1 MGAMSEP
8 FRINRV
14 VLKNYRSI
22 ADCDVELKN
31 LTFLSGPNGSGKSNF
46 LDALHFV
53 SDSMLGTLDLAVR
66 ERGGMRSILHKATPS
81 LDEFAMELDCSSA
94 SGDKGRYS
102 FTLKAGAQGGFLV
115 LREHCSVLNTSTG
128 RSSYFSIAP
137 GRPMESSIG
146 VPAVIAQ
153 DRLHLVQAS
162 SATEFRPLYLALA
175 TMGFYDPSPF
185 GMKTPIPNREEME
198 DYLLPSAGNVA
209 KVMDQL
215 ARHHPW
221 IRNRIEA
228 YLKGIV
234 PNLATVDVEGDA
246 HYRYL
251 RFKFEFPAQGRFLS
265 FGAES
270 MSDGTLR
277 ALGVLVA
284 VFQQPEIWP
293 GKGLAVVGIEEPE
306 TALHP
311 AAARVLF
318 DALTEAA
325 ESRQL
330 IVSTHSPDLLDSDD
344 VEVDSILAVQMGED
358 GATQIGALNEAG
370 RSVLRD
376 RLYTPGELMRINHLQ
391 PRREVSDSLKLS
403 DRVDIEL
410 SPDEQ

>member
-1 MGAMSEP
+1 MGVMSEP

-53 SDSMLGTLDLAVR
+53 SDSMFGTLDLAVR
-66 ERGGMRSILHKATPS
+66 ERGGMRSILHRAIPP
-81 LDEFAMELDCSSA
+81 LDEFSIDLHYSSA
-94 SGDKGRYS
+94 SGGNGRYS
-102 FTLKAGAQGGFLV
+102 FTVMAGAQGGFFV
-115 LREHCSVLNTSTG
+115 AREHCSITDTSTG
-128 RSSYFSIAP
+128 RRSYYSIEPGKPMDSST
-137 GRPMESSIG
+137 G
-146 VPAVIAQ
+146 VPAPIGQ
-153 DRLHLVQAS
+153 DRLHLVLAS
-162 SATEFRPLYLALA
+162 SAAEFRPLYVALL
-175 TMGFYDPSPF
+175 TMGFYDPFPLA
-185 GMKTPIPNREEME
+185 MKSPIPQTEEIE
-198 DYLLPSAGNVA
+198 DSLSFSAGNIA
-209 KVMDQL
+209 KVMDHL

-221 IRNRIEA
+221 VRNRVEA

-234 PNLATVDVEGDA
+234 PNLASVNVEGDK

-251 RFKFEFPAQGRFLS
+251 RFKFEFPAGGRSQS
-265 FGAES
+265 FGPES

-284 VFQQPEIWP
+284 LFQRPEDDS
-293 GKGLAVVGIEEPE
+293 GKRLAVVGIEEPE

-318 DALTEAA
+318 DALGEAA
-325 ESRQL
+325 ETRQV

-344 VEVDSILAVQMGED
+344 VDTDSILAVQMGED
-358 GATQIGALNEAG
+358 GATQIGQVDDAG
-370 RSVLRD
+370 RAVLLK

-391 PRREVSDSLKLS
+391 PKREAADKLKFSDGLA
-403 DRVDIEL
+403 VEA
-410 SPDEQ
+410 SPDDQ